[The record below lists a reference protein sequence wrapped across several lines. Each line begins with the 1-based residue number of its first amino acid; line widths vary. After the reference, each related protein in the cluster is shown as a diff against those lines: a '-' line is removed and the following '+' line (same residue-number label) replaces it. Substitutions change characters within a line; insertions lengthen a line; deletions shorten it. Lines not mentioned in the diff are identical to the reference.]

1 MKIAVK
7 KGVKKVA
14 LWFAVSAISGLI
26 VSQVMLHIIPSAIMA
41 MASDKLFSNQGIN
54 RILHAPQV
62 TYKSRKVVRPSP
74 DLIYSICGFDLSN
87 GPLQVSAKTIPDNY
101 WSVSA
106 YAENTDN
113 FWVLNNQQVEENA
126 VTAFIGT
133 KEQISNLD
141 KTSSH
146 LAIISPSSTGVILF
160 RNLVA
165 LPEDFVKIDKLRRQS
180 NCKVMI
186 D

>member
-1 MKIAVK
+1 MKITF
-7 KGVKKVA
+7 KKVA
-14 LWFAVSAISGLI
+14 LWIAVSAISGLI
-26 VSQVMLHIIPSAIMA
+26 VSQVMLYIIPSVIMA
-41 MASDKLFSNQGIN
+41 VASDKLFSNQGIN

-87 GPLQVSAKTIPDNY
+87 GPLKVSAKTMPDNY

-106 YAENTDN
+106 YADNTDN
-113 FWVLNNQQVEENA
+113 FWVLNNQQVEKNT

-133 KEQISNLD
+133 KEQIAKLD
-141 KTSSH
+141 KSSNR
-146 LAIISPSSTGVILF
+146 LNVIAPSSTGVILF

-165 LPEDFVKIDKLRRQS
+165 LPEDFVKIDELRRQS
-180 NCKVMI
+180 SCQVVLNE
-186 D
+186 